1 MGSRPVRRFA
11 MKFRKPTPGGTVLAG
26 VVLVLS
32 LALVPA
38 AFAGKGRPSGGGG
51 SSSITGPVMVTDVD
65 GDGVVSFGD
74 IVTFNESTT
83 ATSQPYVNVLCYQ
96 NGVLVMNSWAGFF
109 DQALNSSRDFGLY
122 SPSWQS
128 GAADCIAWVDM
139 NTKQGM
145 KQLAS
150 VSFQVGA

>member
-1 MGSRPVRRFA
+1 MRT
-11 MKFRKPTPGGTVLAG
+11 KKPTPPGAVLAG

-38 AFAGKGRPSGGGG
+38 AFAGKGKPGGG
-51 SSSITGPVMVTDVD
+51 SSTSSTITGPVIVTDT
-65 GDGVVSFGD
+65 GTPGLSFGD

-83 ATSQPYVNVLCYQ
+83 ATSQPYVNLLCYQ

-128 GAADCIAWVDM
+128 GAADCNAWVDM
-139 NTKQGM
+139 NTRQGM

>member
-1 MGSRPVRRFA
+1 
-11 MKFRKPTPGGTVLAG
+11 MKIRKPTPAGAVLAG
-26 VVLVLS
+26 VILVLS
-32 LALVPA
+32 LALVPG
-38 AFAGKGRPSGGGG
+38 AFAGKGKPGGGSGG
-51 SSSITGPVMVTDVD
+51 SSSITGPVLVTDVD
-65 GDGVVSFGD
+65 SDGVVSFGD

-83 ATSQPYVNVLCYQ
+83 ATSQPYVNLLCYQ
-96 NGVLVMNSWAGFF
+96 NGVPVMNSWSGFF

-128 GAADCIAWVDM
+128 GAADCTAWLDM

-150 VSFQVGA
+150 VSFQAGA

>member
-1 MGSRPVRRFA
+1 
-11 MKFRKPTPGGTVLAG
+11 MKIRKPTSAGTVLAA
-26 VVLVLS
+26 VMLVIS

-38 AFAGKGRPSGGGG
+38 AFAGKGSKPSSGG
-51 SSSITGPVMVTDVD
+51 SSSITGPVMVTDT
-65 GDGVVSFGD
+65 GTPGLSFGD

-83 ATSQPYVNVLCYQ
+83 ATSQPYVNLLCYQ

-122 SPSWQS
+122 SPSWKS
-128 GAADCIAWVDM
+128 GAADCTAWVDM
-139 NTKQGM
+139 NTRQGM